1 MMIHH
6 VRVVRKTLHR
16 REIQKE
22 TVSEEVPGTA
32 QEDPPD
38 KEPDVLPVREPEE
51 QQEKV
56 QGARQVKEREDHP
69 EPVQQEHRE
78 KVQEDRPDREPDVL
92 PEKPKEATQTDA
104 PQKDPGNMIIRTK

>member
-22 TVSEEVPGTA
+22 TVPEEVPGAA

-38 KEPDVLPVREPEE
+38 KEPDVLPVR
-51 QQEKV
+51 
-56 QGARQVKEREDHP
+56 EREDHP